1 MREQLISFETAK
13 LAKEKG
19 FNEREHWFYKV
30 KSENDIELYGCTKKQ
45 LVGFKGYNPIY
56 NKVNDYHTN
65 KEKDNAK
72 LYRCSAPTQSLLQKW
87 LMEKYIFFININYDG
102 NDEVFRVEIIKQN
115 NDRSRK
121 VFYLKEENIIMMFH
135 SYEDALEISLQE
147 GLKLI

>member
-1 MREQLISFETAK
+1 MQEQLISFETAK

-19 FNEREHWFYKV
+19 LEQHPTKLFYPYYNYKG
-30 KSENDIELYGCTKKQ
+30 E
-45 LVGFKGYNPIY
+45 FKGDV
-56 NKVNDYHTN
+56 KDYLKKYLNEEDATN
-65 KEKDNAK
+65 FENIF
-72 LYRCSAPTQSLLQKW
+72 APTQSLLQKW
-87 LMEKYIFFININYDG
+87 LMEKYRIFININYDG
-102 NDEVFRVEIIKQN
+102 NDEVFRLEIIKQN

>member
-1 MREQLISFETAK
+1 MEDTRITFETAK

-19 FNEREHWFYKV
+19 FKEGSR
-30 KSENDIELYGCTKKQ
+30 
-45 LVGFKGYNPIY
+45 KGYLPNGEIGISHY
-56 NKVNDYHTN
+56 DFLCHNDEEDYPT
-65 KEKDNAK
+65 KYA
-72 LYRCSAPTQSLLQKW
+72 APTQSLLQKW
-87 LMEKYIFFININYDG
+87 LMEKYRIFININYDG

-147 GLKLI
+147 ALKLIDNK

>member
-13 LAKEKG
+13 LAKGKG

-87 LMEKYIFFININYDG
+87 LMEKYRIFININYDG

>member
-56 NKVNDYHTN
+56 HKVNDYHTN

-72 LYRCSAPTQSLLQKW
+72 LYRCSAPTQSLLQKS
-87 LMEKYIFFININYDG
+87 LMEKYRIFININYDG

>member
-56 NKVNDYHTN
+56 HKVNDYHTN

-87 LMEKYIFFININYDG
+87 LMEKYRIFININYDG

>member
-87 LMEKYIFFININYDG
+87 LMEKYRIFININYDG